1 MLNKASVGDW
11 TGVATVLG
19 NLRCLNWGRW
29 MLVNGI
35 FASLIDWMLGAGWW
49 DEMLEVL
56 GLI

>member
-29 MLVNGI
+29 VLVNGM
-35 FASLIDWMLGAGWW
+35 FDSPTDWMLGAGWW
-49 DEMLEVL
+49 DEMLEVV